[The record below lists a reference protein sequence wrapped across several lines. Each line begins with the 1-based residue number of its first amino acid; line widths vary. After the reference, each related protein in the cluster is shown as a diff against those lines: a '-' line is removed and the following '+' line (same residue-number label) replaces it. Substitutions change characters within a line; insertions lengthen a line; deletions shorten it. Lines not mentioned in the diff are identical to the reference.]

1 MPNALPDSTASP
13 PEPDEGDALDVP
25 EHRGADGPT
34 PVDRPVEVVLDARRV
49 LVVLVAA
56 IVALQ
61 LANVAGVVLR
71 RRGHTAWDLVALT
84 DVNNELSI
92 PTWFSALLLAG
103 GAVLM
108 LVVALDPPAGTTPRR
123 WRFLAVVLAVMSAD
137 EVASYHETW
146 VEPVRDGLSP
156 TGFLLQAWVIPGAAL
171 VTLVAAS
178 QVRFLGVLPASLA
191 RGLVLATGVFLAGA
205 LGMEMVGARYGEE
218 WGTDTRRY
226 DAMVAVEEGLEM
238 LGAALVVVVLLA
250 HLGRRRSRLDVRVTP
265 PPT

>member
-1 MPNALPDSTASP
+1 MPHAPPDSTASP
-13 PEPDEGDALDVP
+13 PDHEDGDLDEGEGARVDATST
-25 EHRGADGPT
+25 A
-34 PVDRPVEVVLDARRV
+34 DRPVQVVLDPRRV
-49 LVVLVAA
+49 LVALLVV
-56 IVALQ
+56 IVGLQ

-108 LVVALDPPAGTTPRR
+108 LVVALDPPPRTTPRR

-156 TGFLLQAWVIPGAAL
+156 TGFLLQAWVIPGAVL
-171 VTLVAAS
+171 VTLVAVS
-178 QVRFLGVLPASLA
+178 QVRFLGVLPATLA
-191 RGLVLATGVFLAGA
+191 RGLVLATAVFLAGA

-226 DAMVAVEEGLEM
+226 DAMVAMEEGLEM
-238 LGAALVVVVLLA
+238 AGAALVVVVLLA
-250 HLGRRRSRLDVRVTP
+250 HLGRRRTRLVARVTP
-265 PPT
+265 PRA